1 MVVRKWFVRKKKF
14 DLATTH
20 NGNKKKTTKKK
31 TPFAT
36 ILSQMWPLIIDFKPL
51 LVTDL
56 LCNFL
61 EHGDIHFFSSHN
73 EKCLMWSHNEKCP

>member
-1 MVVRKWFVRKKKF
+1 
-14 DLATTH
+14 
-20 NGNKKKTTKKK
+20 
-31 TPFAT
+31 
-36 ILSQMWPLIIDFKPL
+36 MWPLIIDFKPL